1 MENKSP
7 INNEMYNEIYNF
19 WFTNQTYWFGCPP
32 EFDNLISQKYKSF
45 LLEQL
50 NDIYIY
56 QFPIHQKII
65 FVKILLYD
73 QLSRHIFRNEKENI
87 KICDAKANELFIQY
101 DILKHIEIYEKPEER
116 CFLLMPLRHSFEL
129 KNIYTCLDLVNK
141 WIKEHYHKM
150 YERFIKA
157 SCKKI
162 YELNKEKIIHYNSS
176 NDKPNS
182 YPNIFYE
189 YILDKNAYPNVN
201 NLQKISKD
209 NKLKQIFEKNMKQYV
224 KNNIIN
230 ITVSIS
236 GGVDSCVCLYLLHD
250 YIESKKQQYN
260 SNSNSNSNKNPRNTF
275 SYQINAFMV
284 NYSNRKE
291 QNIEKEFV
299 KDYCNKLN
307 ISFYVRDITELNRS
321 TLKDRAFYEQ
331 YTKNIR
337 YDCYKNVGDIIILGH
352 NLDDCMENII
362 NNIKKNINY
371 NNLKGMDIFHQEKD
385 NGVCIFRPL
394 LDVKKQ
400 EILEFAHKHNI
411 SYVYDSTS
419 STCERGKLRDKFIPF
434 INDYDKNIYNG
445 LIELSNNYYEIYKI
459 YENVFPKI
467 TFENKNKNKNKDTQ
481 EIIITIENLNIYFFD
496 YWKRIFSYICKKLEI
511 YYIKNKSIHNFIMNI
526 KKQKNMYIILSKDL
540 KIKNNLTNYIIS
552 SN

>member
-1 MENKSP
+1 MESD
-7 INNEMYNEIYNF
+7 IQIYDEIYNF
-19 WFTNQTYWFGCPP
+19 WFTNQSYWFGCPI
-32 EFDNLISQKYKSF
+32 EFDNVIRDKYKEF

-50 NDIYIY
+50 QDNNLY
-56 QFPIHQKII
+56 QYPNHKKII
-65 FVKILLYD
+65 FTKILLCD
-73 QLSRHIFRNEKENI
+73 QFSRHIFRNEKEYI

-101 DILKHIEIYEKPEER
+101 EILKHIEIYEKPEER

-141 WIKEHYHKM
+141 WIQEHYHKM

-162 YELNKEKIIHYNSS
+162 YELNKEKIIHYNTS
-176 NDKPNS
+176 NHNS
-182 YPNIFYE
+182 NILYE
-189 YILDKNAYPNVN
+189 NILDKNAYTNVN
-201 NLQKISKD
+201 NLQKIIKD
-209 NKLKQIFEKNMKQYV
+209 NKLKQIFEKNIKQYI

-250 YIESKKQQYN
+250 YIESKKQQFNN
-260 SNSNSNSNKNPRNTF
+260 SNNCNSNNNSRNTF

-307 ISFYVRDITELNRS
+307 IPFYVRDITELNRS

-371 NNLKGMDIFHQEKD
+371 NNLKGMEIFHQEKD

-394 LDVKKQ
+394 LDIKKQ

-411 SYVYDSTS
+411 PYVYDSTS
-419 STCERGKLRDKFIPF
+419 SMCERGKLRDKFIPF
-434 INDYDKNIYNG
+434 INNYDKNIYSG

-467 TFENKNKNKNKDTQ
+467 TFENKSKDTQ
-481 EIIITIENLNIYFFD
+481 EIIVTIENLNIYFFD

-511 YYIKNKSIHNFIMNI
+511 YYLKNKSIHTFIMNI

-552 SN
+552 SNY

>member
-1 MENKSP
+1 MESD
-7 INNEMYNEIYNF
+7 IQIYDELYNF
-19 WFTNQTYWFGCPP
+19 WFTNQSYWFGCPI
-32 EFDNLISQKYKSF
+32 EFDNVIRDKYKEF

-50 NDIYIY
+50 QDNNLY
-56 QFPIHQKII
+56 QYPNHQKII

-73 QLSRHIFRNEKENI
+73 QLSRHIFRNEKEHI

-101 DILKHIEIYEKPEER
+101 EILKHIEIYEKPEER

-129 KNIYTCLDLVNK
+129 KNIYTCLDLVHK
-141 WIKEHYHKM
+141 WIQEHYHKM

-162 YELNKEKIIHYNSS
+162 YELNKEKIIHYNTS
-176 NDKPNS
+176 NHNSNSNPNM
-182 YPNIFYE
+182 FYE
-189 YILDKNAYPNVN
+189 NILDKNAYPNVN

-209 NKLKQIFEKNMKQYV
+209 NNLKQIFEKNMKHYV
-224 KNNIIN
+224 KNNSIN

-236 GGVDSCVCLYLLHD
+236 GGVDSCVCLYLLQD
-250 YIESKKQQYN
+250 YIQSRTNQ
-260 SNSNSNSNKNPRNTF
+260 KNNFTF
-275 SYQINAFMV
+275 HINAFMV

-337 YDCYKNVGDIIILGH
+337 YDCYKNLGDIIILGH

-371 NNLKGMDIFHQEKD
+371 NNLKGMEIFNQEKD
-385 NGVCIFRPL
+385 NDVCIFRPL

-411 SYVYDSTS
+411 PYVYDSTS
-419 STCERGKLRDKFIPF
+419 SLCERGKLRDKFIPF
-434 INDYDKNIYNG
+434 INNYDKNIYSG

-467 TFENKNKNKNKDTQ
+467 TFENDNKNKDKQ
-481 EIIITIENLNIYFFD
+481 ELIITIENLNIYFFD

-511 YYIKNKSIHNFIMNI
+511 YYVKNKSIHNFIMNI
-526 KKQKNMYIILSKDL
+526 KKQKSLYIILSKDL

-552 SN
+552 SNY

>member
-1 MENKSP
+1 MESD
-7 INNEMYNEIYNF
+7 IQIYDEIYNF
-19 WFTNQTYWFGCPP
+19 WFTNQSYWFGCPI
-32 EFDNLISQKYKSF
+32 EFDNVIRDKYKEF

-50 NDIYIY
+50 QDNNLY
-56 QFPIHQKII
+56 QYPNHKKII
-65 FVKILLYD
+65 FTKILLCD
-73 QLSRHIFRNEKENI
+73 QFSRHIFRNEKEYI
-87 KICDAKANELFIQY
+87 KICDVKANELFIQY
-101 DILKHIEIYEKPEER
+101 EILKHIEIYEKPEER

-129 KNIYTCLDLVNK
+129 KNIYTCLDHVNK
-141 WIKEHYHKM
+141 WIQEHYHKM

-162 YELNKEKIIHYNSS
+162 YELNKEKIIHYNTS
-176 NDKPNS
+176 NHNS
-182 YPNIFYE
+182 NIFYE
-189 YILDKNAYPNVN
+189 NILDKNAYSNVN

-209 NKLKQIFEKNMKQYV
+209 NNLKQIFEKNMKQYI
-224 KNNIIN
+224 KNNSIN

-250 YIESKKQQYN
+250 YIESKKQQYS
-260 SNSNSNSNKNPRNTF
+260 SNSNSNSNNNSNNKP

-307 ISFYVRDITELNRS
+307 VPFYVRDITELNRS

-337 YDCYKNVGDIIILGH
+337 YDCYKNLGDIIILGH

-362 NNIKKNINY
+362 NNIKKKINY
-371 NNLKGMDIFHQEKD
+371 NNLKGMEIFHQEKD

-434 INDYDKNIYNG
+434 INNYDKNIYSG

-467 TFENKNKNKNKDTQ
+467 TFENENKQ

-540 KIKNNLTNYIIS
+540 KIKNNLTNFEINYLFI
-552 SN
+552 

>member
-1 MENKSP
+1 MEYNST
-7 INNEMYNEIYNF
+7 INNEMYNEIYNEMYNEIYNF
-19 WFTNQTYWFGCPP
+19 WFDNQTYWFGCPT
-32 EFDNLISQKYKSF
+32 EFDNLIIQKYKSF
-45 LLEQL
+45 LLDQYYDL
-50 NDIYIY
+50 YIY
-56 QFPIHQKII
+56 QYPIHQKII

-87 KICDAKANELFIQY
+87 KICDAKANQLFIQY

-141 WIKEHYHKM
+141 WIQEHYHKM

-162 YELNKEKIIHYNSS
+162 YELNKEKIIHYNTS
-176 NDKPNS
+176 NHNS
-182 YPNIFYE
+182 NILYE
-189 YILDKNAYPNVN
+189 NILDKNAYPNVN

-209 NKLKQIFEKNMKQYV
+209 NNLRQIFEKNMKQYV
-224 KNNIIN
+224 KNNSIN

-250 YIESKKQQYN
+250 YIQSRTNQ
-260 SNSNSNSNKNPRNTF
+260 KNNF

-299 KDYCNKLN
+299 IDYCNKLN
-307 ISFYVRDITELNRS
+307 VPFYIRDITELNRS

-337 YDCYKNVGDIIILGH
+337 YDCYKNLGDIIILGH

-362 NNIKKNINY
+362 NNIKKKINY
-371 NNLKGMDIFHQEKD
+371 NNLKGMEIFHQEKD

-434 INDYDKNIYNG
+434 INNYDKNIYSG

-467 TFENKNKNKNKDTQ
+467 TFENKSKDKQ

-511 YYIKNKSIHNFIMNI
+511 YYVKNKSIHNFIMNI
-526 KKQKNMYIILSKDL
+526 KKQKSLYIILSKDL

-552 SN
+552 SNY